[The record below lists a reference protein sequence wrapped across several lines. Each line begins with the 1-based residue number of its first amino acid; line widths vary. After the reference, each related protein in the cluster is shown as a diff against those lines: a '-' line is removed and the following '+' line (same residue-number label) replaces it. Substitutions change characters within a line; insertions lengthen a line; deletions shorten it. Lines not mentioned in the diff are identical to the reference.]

1 MPRDLLVLRPPA
13 VAKMIK
19 NVKKSMGARDVK
31 YIRTPEVRLRWKSN
45 GKNAPKATEI
55 LVKVTSPGRHL
66 GGKQTL
72 YASKFIFGKDPA
84 IVTVRPH
91 ANEQLNDR
99 GTHLGS
105 SRSRR

>member
-1 MPRDLLVLRPPA
+1 M
-13 VAKMIK
+13 
-19 NVKKSMGARDVK
+19 
-31 YIRTPEVRLRWKSN
+31 RLRWKSN

-91 ANEQLNDR
+91 ANEQTIEELTW
-99 GTHLGS
+99 G
-105 SRSRR
+105 RRVHEDEIYSKTELRDNQNGKCATE